1 MAANPTTKNARSA
14 YDASSIQVLEGLEA
28 VKRRPGMYIGS
39 TGPRG
44 LHHLVGEIVDNSID
58 EALAGYCSEVL
69 IVVHPDNS
77 VTVIDD
83 GRGMPVGKMAKYG
96 KSATEV
102 ILTTLHAGGKF
113 DGQGYKVSGGLHGV
127 GASVVNALSEWL
139 EVEVRR
145 EGHVWSQRYE
155 LGFPKGA
162 LTKNRKLKK
171 GEGTGTTISFKPD
184 PEVFTETVEL
194 SFDTLS
200 RRFRESAFLN
210 KGLKIRLLDEREED
224 RDVTYQYD
232 GGIRDFVEHINEA
245 KDPVH
250 KTVFYLEREEEVG
263 DVEVAMQWN
272 SGFQDSVFTFANNI
286 NTHEGGAHL
295 SGFRSALSRTINAY
309 ARQKGLLKEKEE
321 SLTGDDIREGLA
333 AVISVKLSEPQFEGQ
348 TKTKLGN
355 TEVKGLVES
364 VTNRYLAEF
373 LEERPGE
380 AKAIVNKALQAAR
393 ARLAAR
399 TVREKIRKGYL
410 ESSTLPGKLA
420 DCSSKDPARSEL
432 YIVEGDSAGG
442 CFSGDTKVAL
452 ADGRSLSFRELV
464 AEQEEG
470 HEHFCYT
477 IRRDGR
483 IGLERAINARVTKR
497 GEEVVRVTL
506 DNGEEI
512 TCTPD
517 HRFMLRDGSYKPA
530 AELRPDDSMMPLY
543 RRLSD
548 KSEPGITI
556 DGYEMAW
563 DPGSQRWLFTHMLA
577 DWHNRWRGVYEKAS
591 GEHCHHIDFDR
602 QNNDP
607 TNVVRLP
614 AEVHLALHREPVGRT
629 LHRPETIEKGRKLR
643 RSAEFRAAMSER
655 MRREDTRRILS
666 EQARAQWEDEAYK
679 EYMVRKWREFCEAN
693 EEYRLANLARLDAAQ
708 RAYWSDEANRLAQ
721 AERVRARFEANPKMR
736 ENLAALAKAQW
747 EDEMLL
753 AWRREETR
761 KQWTPEFREKRRAA
775 LDKTYYKK
783 TVAALREH
791 LKEQALLDL
800 VAYDAHRRETRDKS
814 LLRFDTFCKRYFDG
828 DEAQAREAV
837 ANHNH
842 RVVSVEL
849 VEERE
854 DVYDLE
860 VPGTHNFALASGV
873 FVHNSAKQG
882 RERNFQAILPLRG
895 KILNV
900 EKANMNKVLSNVE
913 IQAMISAIGAGVGET
928 FDIEQA
934 RYNKIVIMTDA
945 DVDGSHIRTLVLT
958 FLFRNMPELIEAG
971 YVYIAQPP
979 LYKVTHQRKDYYVYN
994 DRELQEILTRLNA
1007 NGNANIGR
1015 FKGLGEMNPIQLW
1028 ETTMDPQNRTLL
1040 QVAVESAAVADE
1052 LFTALMGD
1060 KVEPRKQF
1068 IEENAREVKNLDA

>member
-1 MAANPTTKNARSA
+1 LAANSVTKNAKSA

-44 LHHLVGEIVDNSID
+44 LHHLVWEIVDNSID
-58 EALAGYCSEVL
+58 EALAGHCSEVL
-69 IVVHPDNS
+69 VVVHPDNS
-77 VTVIDD
+77 VTVSDD
-83 GRGMPVGKMAKYG
+83 GRGLPVGTMKKYK

-139 EVEVRR
+139 EVEIRR
-145 EGHVWSQRYE
+145 DGHVWSQRYE
-155 LGFPKGA
+155 RGFPKGA
-162 LTKNRKLKK
+162 LSKVRKLKK
-171 GEGTGTTISFKPD
+171 GEGTGTTISFMPD

-210 KGLKIRLLDEREED
+210 KGLKIRLLDEREEG
-224 RDVTYQYD
+224 RDVTYQYE

-333 AVISVKLSEPQFEGQ
+333 AVISVKLQEPQFEGQ

-364 VTNRYLAEF
+364 ATNRYLAEF

-432 YIVEGDSAGG
+432 YIVEGNSAGG
-442 CFSGDTKVAL
+442 
-452 ADGRSLSFRELV
+452 
-464 AEQEEG
+464 
-470 HEHFCYT
+470 
-477 IRRDGR
+477 
-483 IGLERAINARVTKR
+483 
-497 GEEVVRVTL
+497 
-506 DNGEEI
+506 
-512 TCTPD
+512 
-517 HRFMLRDGSYKPA
+517 
-530 AELRPDDSMMPLY
+530 
-543 RRLSD
+543 
-548 KSEPGITI
+548 
-556 DGYEMAW
+556 
-563 DPGSQRWLFTHMLA
+563 
-577 DWHNRWRGVYEKAS
+577 
-591 GEHCHHIDFDR
+591 
-602 QNNDP
+602 
-607 TNVVRLP
+607 
-614 AEVHLALHREPVGRT
+614 
-629 LHRPETIEKGRKLR
+629 
-643 RSAEFRAAMSER
+643 
-655 MRREDTRRILS
+655 
-666 EQARAQWEDEAYK
+666 
-679 EYMVRKWREFCEAN
+679 
-693 EEYRLANLARLDAAQ
+693 
-708 RAYWSDEANRLAQ
+708 
-721 AERVRARFEANPKMR
+721 
-736 ENLAALAKAQW
+736 
-747 EDEMLL
+747 
-753 AWRREETR
+753 
-761 KQWTPEFREKRRAA
+761 
-775 LDKTYYKK
+775 
-783 TVAALREH
+783 
-791 LKEQALLDL
+791 
-800 VAYDAHRRETRDKS
+800 
-814 LLRFDTFCKRYFDG
+814 
-828 DEAQAREAV
+828 
-837 ANHNH
+837 
-842 RVVSVEL
+842 
-849 VEERE
+849 
-854 DVYDLE
+854 
-860 VPGTHNFALASGV
+860 
-873 FVHNSAKQG
+873 SAKGG
-882 RERNFQAILPLRG
+882 RDRNFQAILPLRG

-900 EKANMNKVLSNVE
+900 EKANINKILSNAE
-913 IQAMISAIGAGVGET
+913 IQALISAIGAGVGEN
-928 FDIEQA
+928 FDLEQA
-934 RYNKIVIMTDA
+934 RYNKIVIMADA

-958 FLFRNMPELIEAG
+958 FLYRNMPELIEAG
-971 YVYIAQPP
+971 YVYIALPP
-979 LYKVTHQRKDYYVYN
+979 LYKITHNRREHYAKN
-994 DRELQEILTRLNA
+994 DAELRETLDRIRA
-1007 NGNANIGR
+1007 NGNVNISR
-1015 FKGLGEMNPIQLW
+1015 FKGLSEMNPQQLW
-1028 ETTMDPQNRTLL
+1028 ETTMDPQNRTML
-1040 QVAVESAAVADE
+1040 QVTVESAAVADE

>member
-1 MAANPTTKNARSA
+1 LAANPVSKNAPSS

-44 LHHLVGEIVDNSID
+44 LHHLVWEIVDNSID
-58 EALAGYCSEVL
+58 EALAGYCSEILV
-69 IVVHPDNS
+69 VVHPDNS
-77 VTVIDD
+77 VSVSDD
-83 GRGMPVGKMAKYG
+83 GRGLPVGTMKKYG

-139 EVEVRR
+139 EVEIRR
-145 EGHVWSQRYE
+145 DGHLWSQRYE
-155 LGFPKGA
+155 RGFPQGKI
-162 LTKNRKLKK
+162 TKDRKLKK
-171 GEGTGTTISFKPD
+171 GEGTGTTTSFMPD

-210 KGLKIRLLDEREED
+210 KGLKIRLVDERDED
-224 RDVTYQYD
+224 KDVTYQYE
-232 GGIRDFVEHINEA
+232 GGIRDFVAHINEA

-250 KTVFYLEREEEVG
+250 RTVFYLEREEEVG
-263 DVEVAMQWN
+263 DVEVALQWN

-295 SGFRSALSRTINAY
+295 SGFRSALSRTINSY

-333 AVISVKLSEPQFEGQ
+333 AVISVKLQEPQFEGQ

-364 VTNRYLAEF
+364 ATNRYLAEF

-442 CFSGDTKVAL
+442 
-452 ADGRSLSFRELV
+452 
-464 AEQEEG
+464 
-470 HEHFCYT
+470 
-477 IRRDGR
+477 
-483 IGLERAINARVTKR
+483 
-497 GEEVVRVTL
+497 
-506 DNGEEI
+506 
-512 TCTPD
+512 
-517 HRFMLRDGSYKPA
+517 
-530 AELRPDDSMMPLY
+530 
-543 RRLSD
+543 
-548 KSEPGITI
+548 
-556 DGYEMAW
+556 
-563 DPGSQRWLFTHMLA
+563 
-577 DWHNRWRGVYEKAS
+577 
-591 GEHCHHIDFDR
+591 
-602 QNNDP
+602 
-607 TNVVRLP
+607 
-614 AEVHLALHREPVGRT
+614 
-629 LHRPETIEKGRKLR
+629 
-643 RSAEFRAAMSER
+643 
-655 MRREDTRRILS
+655 
-666 EQARAQWEDEAYK
+666 
-679 EYMVRKWREFCEAN
+679 
-693 EEYRLANLARLDAAQ
+693 
-708 RAYWSDEANRLAQ
+708 
-721 AERVRARFEANPKMR
+721 
-736 ENLAALAKAQW
+736 
-747 EDEMLL
+747 
-753 AWRREETR
+753 
-761 KQWTPEFREKRRAA
+761 
-775 LDKTYYKK
+775 
-783 TVAALREH
+783 
-791 LKEQALLDL
+791 
-800 VAYDAHRRETRDKS
+800 
-814 LLRFDTFCKRYFDG
+814 
-828 DEAQAREAV
+828 
-837 ANHNH
+837 
-842 RVVSVEL
+842 
-849 VEERE
+849 
-854 DVYDLE
+854 
-860 VPGTHNFALASGV
+860 
-873 FVHNSAKQG
+873 SAKQG

-928 FDIEQA
+928 FDLEQA

-979 LYKVTHQRKDYYVYN
+979 LFKVTHHRKDYYVYN
-994 DRELQEILTRLNA
+994 ERELQETLTRLNA

-1015 FKGLGEMNPIQLW
+1015 FKGLGEMNPDQLW

-1040 QVAVESAAVADE
+1040 QVTVESAAVADE

-1060 KVEPRKQF
+1060 KVEPRKRF

>member
-1 MAANPTTKNARSA
+1 LAANPTTKNTKSA

-44 LHHLVGEIVDNSID
+44 LHHLVREIMDNSID
-58 EALAGYCSEVL
+58 EALAGYCTEILVT
-69 IVVHPDNS
+69 IYPDNS
-77 VTVIDD
+77 VKITDD

-96 KSATEV
+96 KPAAEV
-102 ILTTLHAGGKF
+102 IMTTLHAGGKF
-113 DGQGYKVSGGLHGV
+113 GGEGYKVSGGLHGV

-139 EVEVRR
+139 ELEIRR

-155 LGFPKGA
+155 RGFPKSA
-162 LTKNRKLKK
+162 LTKDRKLKK
-171 GEGTGTTISFKPD
+171 GEGTGTIVSFMPD
-184 PEVFTETVEL
+184 PEVFTETQDF

-200 RRFRESAFLN
+200 RWFREWAFLN
-210 KGLKIRLLDEREED
+210 KGLKIRLVDEREED
-224 RDVTYQYD
+224 RDVTYQYE

-250 KTVFYLEREEEVG
+250 KTIFYLEREEEVG
-263 DVEVAMQWN
+263 EVEVAMQWN

-309 ARQKGLLKEKEE
+309 ARQKGLLREKEE

-364 VTNRYLAEF
+364 ATNRYLAEF

-442 CFSGDTKVAL
+442 
-452 ADGRSLSFRELV
+452 
-464 AEQEEG
+464 
-470 HEHFCYT
+470 
-477 IRRDGR
+477 
-483 IGLERAINARVTKR
+483 
-497 GEEVVRVTL
+497 
-506 DNGEEI
+506 
-512 TCTPD
+512 
-517 HRFMLRDGSYKPA
+517 
-530 AELRPDDSMMPLY
+530 
-543 RRLSD
+543 
-548 KSEPGITI
+548 
-556 DGYEMAW
+556 
-563 DPGSQRWLFTHMLA
+563 
-577 DWHNRWRGVYEKAS
+577 
-591 GEHCHHIDFDR
+591 
-602 QNNDP
+602 
-607 TNVVRLP
+607 
-614 AEVHLALHREPVGRT
+614 
-629 LHRPETIEKGRKLR
+629 
-643 RSAEFRAAMSER
+643 
-655 MRREDTRRILS
+655 
-666 EQARAQWEDEAYK
+666 
-679 EYMVRKWREFCEAN
+679 
-693 EEYRLANLARLDAAQ
+693 
-708 RAYWSDEANRLAQ
+708 
-721 AERVRARFEANPKMR
+721 
-736 ENLAALAKAQW
+736 
-747 EDEMLL
+747 
-753 AWRREETR
+753 
-761 KQWTPEFREKRRAA
+761 
-775 LDKTYYKK
+775 
-783 TVAALREH
+783 
-791 LKEQALLDL
+791 
-800 VAYDAHRRETRDKS
+800 
-814 LLRFDTFCKRYFDG
+814 
-828 DEAQAREAV
+828 
-837 ANHNH
+837 
-842 RVVSVEL
+842 
-849 VEERE
+849 
-854 DVYDLE
+854 
-860 VPGTHNFALASGV
+860 
-873 FVHNSAKQG
+873 SAKQG

-979 LYKVTHQRKDYYVYN
+979 LYKVTHQRKDFYVYN

-1040 QVAVESAAVADE
+1040 QVTVESAAVADE

-1060 KVEPRKQF
+1060 KVEPRKVF

>member
-1 MAANPTTKNARSA
+1 LAANPTTKNAKSA

-69 IVVHPDNS
+69 VIVHPDNS
-77 VTVIDD
+77 VTVTDD

-155 LGFPKGA
+155 RGFPKGA
-162 LTKNRKLKK
+162 LTKDRKLKK

-364 VTNRYLAEF
+364 ATNRYLAEF
-373 LEERPGE
+373 LEERPSE

-442 CFSGDTKVAL
+442 
-452 ADGRSLSFRELV
+452 
-464 AEQEEG
+464 
-470 HEHFCYT
+470 
-477 IRRDGR
+477 
-483 IGLERAINARVTKR
+483 
-497 GEEVVRVTL
+497 
-506 DNGEEI
+506 
-512 TCTPD
+512 
-517 HRFMLRDGSYKPA
+517 
-530 AELRPDDSMMPLY
+530 
-543 RRLSD
+543 
-548 KSEPGITI
+548 
-556 DGYEMAW
+556 
-563 DPGSQRWLFTHMLA
+563 
-577 DWHNRWRGVYEKAS
+577 
-591 GEHCHHIDFDR
+591 
-602 QNNDP
+602 
-607 TNVVRLP
+607 
-614 AEVHLALHREPVGRT
+614 
-629 LHRPETIEKGRKLR
+629 
-643 RSAEFRAAMSER
+643 
-655 MRREDTRRILS
+655 
-666 EQARAQWEDEAYK
+666 
-679 EYMVRKWREFCEAN
+679 
-693 EEYRLANLARLDAAQ
+693 
-708 RAYWSDEANRLAQ
+708 
-721 AERVRARFEANPKMR
+721 
-736 ENLAALAKAQW
+736 
-747 EDEMLL
+747 
-753 AWRREETR
+753 
-761 KQWTPEFREKRRAA
+761 
-775 LDKTYYKK
+775 
-783 TVAALREH
+783 
-791 LKEQALLDL
+791 
-800 VAYDAHRRETRDKS
+800 
-814 LLRFDTFCKRYFDG
+814 
-828 DEAQAREAV
+828 
-837 ANHNH
+837 
-842 RVVSVEL
+842 
-849 VEERE
+849 
-854 DVYDLE
+854 
-860 VPGTHNFALASGV
+860 
-873 FVHNSAKQG
+873 SAKQG

-979 LYKVTHQRKDYYVYN
+979 LYKVTHQRKDFYVYN
-994 DRELQEILTRLNA
+994 DRELQETLTRLNA

-1040 QVAVESAAVADE
+1040 QVTVESAAVADE

-1060 KVEPRKQF
+1060 KVEPRKVF